1 MSATAKRTWA
11 RPRLGLT
18 LLRGLA
24 ATAAPTRNLSVD
36 AKAVHA
42 NMPFTLTLSA
52 KGFEEQ
58 PVPATPELVIDG
70 CTVSF
75 LGVSPSVSS
84 QVHINQGE
92 PGRPESVEK
101 DW

>member
-1 MSATAKRTWA
+1 MSGTAKQTWA

-36 AKAVHA
+36 AKAIHTE
-42 NMPFTLTLSA
+42 MPFTLTLSA
-52 KGFEEQ
+52 KGFEQ
-58 PVPATPELVIDG
+58 PM
-70 CTVSF
+70 
-75 LGVSPSVSS
+75 
-84 QVHINQGE
+84 
-92 PGRPESVEK
+92 EK